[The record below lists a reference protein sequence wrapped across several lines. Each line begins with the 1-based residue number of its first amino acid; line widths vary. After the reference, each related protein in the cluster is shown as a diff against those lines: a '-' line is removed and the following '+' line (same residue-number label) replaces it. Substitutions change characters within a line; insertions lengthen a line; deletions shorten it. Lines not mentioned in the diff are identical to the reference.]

1 MLINAAQ
8 DEIRVALTRDQ
19 YLYDL
24 DIEKPSSMKKKANIY
39 KGRITRIEPSL
50 EAAFVEYGA
59 KRQGFLPLK
68 EVAPEYYLN
77 SIDPKAEGKPDIR
90 SLIKE
95 GQELMIQ
102 VDKEERG
109 TKGAALTTYI
119 TLAGCYLVLMPNN
132 PNSGGISRRI
142 DGEEREELKNAL
154 DSLELPEGMGL
165 IVRTAGVG
173 KDKEELQWD
182 VEVLLNQ
189 WEAIC
194 KAFDEQLA
202 PYLIHQEGDVIIRS
216 IRDNLRRS
224 VQEIIIDDQSAYAKA
239 KFYIQQVKPDF
250 IQHLKLYNDTVPLFN
265 RYQIESQIET
275 AYQREVQLP
284 SGGSLVIDRT
294 EALVSI
300 DINSAKAT
308 GGKDIENTAL
318 NTNLEAADEIARQ
331 LRLRDLGGLVVIDF
345 IDMSAS
351 KNQREVETRLKAA
364 LKTDRARIQ
373 VGRISRF
380 GLLEMSRQRIRLSLG
395 ESNQESCPRCHGRGV
410 IRSVHS
416 HALSLLRLIEEEA
429 LNEKIN
435 EIRLQLP
442 VELATFILNEKR
454 ANIELIEKRHDV
466 DVLVLPN
473 PHLDTP
479 QYRISSAKVDRRN
492 KKQKSFELIEAPE
505 TNLIRAVQDGEDGG
519 EGEAAALKHAPMLMR
534 PESTEQMGLIKRL
547 YNLLFGQSAEGNK
560 TQQRRQ
566 TRPNNVTKLNNKKGG
581 QQRRNRSGGG
591 NRRSGG
597 GNAQGRGGNNQNR
610 GGNQRRNQGGNQ
622 QRRRN
627 NNNPQNRKPK
637 AKTE

>member
-1 MLINAAQ
+1 MLINAAR
-8 DEIRVALTRDQ
+8 DEIRVALIRDN

-24 DIEKPSSMKKKANIY
+24 DIEKPSSTKKKANIY

-50 EAAFVEYGA
+50 EAAFVEYGS

-77 SIDPKAEGKPDIR
+77 KKTDNSGDRPDIR

-142 DGEEREELKNAL
+142 DGEEREELKEAL
-154 DSLELPEGMGL
+154 ESLDLPDGMGL

-182 VEVLLNQ
+182 LEVLLNQ
-189 WEAIC
+189 WNSIQ
-194 KAFDEQLA
+194 KAFKEQLA
-202 PYLIHQEGDVIIRS
+202 PYLIHQEGNVIIRS

-224 VQEIIIDDQSAYAKA
+224 VQEIIIDDQNAYIKA
-239 KFYIQQVKPDF
+239 KNYIQQVKPEF
-250 IQHLKLYNDTVPLFN
+250 VPHLKLYHDAIPLFS
-265 RYQIESQIET
+265 RHQIEAQIET
-275 AYQREVQLP
+275 AYQREVSLP

-308 GGKDIENTAL
+308 SGKDIENTAL
-318 NTNLEAADEIARQ
+318 NTNLEAANEIARQ

-345 IDMSAS
+345 IDMSSS
-351 KNQREVETRLKAA
+351 KNQREVENCLRDA

-395 ESNQESCPRCHGRGV
+395 ESSQEPCPRCHGRGMV
-410 IRSVHS
+410 RSIHS
-416 HALSLLRLIEEEA
+416 HTLSLLRLIEEEA
-429 LNEKIN
+429 LKENIN
-435 EIRLQLP
+435 EVRLQLP
-442 VELATFILNEKR
+442 VEIATFILNEKR
-454 ANIELIEKRHDV
+454 DVIDLIEKRHSV
-466 DVLVLPN
+466 NILILPN
-473 PHLDTP
+473 QHLETP
-479 QYRISSAKVDRRN
+479 QYKLSSHKIDKQQ
-492 KKQKSFELIEAPE
+492 KKPASFELIEHPDVPIIRDEAISPE
-505 TNLIRAVQDGEDGG
+505 SEPAIKT
-519 EGEAAALKHAPMLMR
+519 PMLMR
-534 PESTEQMGLIKRL
+534 PSTEEQAGLIKRL
-547 YNLLFGQSAEGNK
+547 YNLLFGQSTTKEKAK
-560 TQQRRQ
+560 TTDKNR
-566 TRPNNVTKLNNKKGG
+566 TNNVTKIDQKRHGNQRRRQGEGQKRRHHNNRG
-581 QQRRNRSGGG
+581 QQK
-591 NRRSGG
+591 
-597 GNAQGRGGNNQNR
+597 R
-610 GGNQRRNQGGNQ
+610 GGNQN
-622 QRRRN
+622 
-627 NNNPQNRKPK
+627 QNRRKHHHNKPQQKK
-637 AKTE
+637 AKSE